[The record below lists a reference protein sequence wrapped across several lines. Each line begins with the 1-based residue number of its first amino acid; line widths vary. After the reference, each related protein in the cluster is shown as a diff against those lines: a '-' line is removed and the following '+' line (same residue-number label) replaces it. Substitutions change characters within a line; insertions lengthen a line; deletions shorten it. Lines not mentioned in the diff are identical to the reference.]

1 MQNLIFCSAAFHIKN
16 IDNGKREKEYLFCL
30 KQLLRFIPSNFDII
44 ICDNTINNINNLNN
58 NELRNLLTT
67 KTNFLILNRNI
78 GENNIGMGE
87 LDELI
92 HVSENVDFNRY
103 NKIVYFTLRKLITN
117 PWVFEKVNS
126 MNKKALICNP
136 LFLHLNNNYDFYY
149 SPATDDLY
157 NDMFFAL
164 SSDLMIN
171 YVNYS
176 KSKISYNLQNHVG
189 SEQNLYKFINENN
202 IEIAELNNVFV
213 NQGPG
218 KFSGIRTSIA
228 IAKALSLTNGLNL
241 YGFNSNDLKDINYD
255 NIIDLYKKNLATKNL
270 INPVYSS

>member
-16 IDNGKREKEYLFCL
+16 IDNVKREKEYLFCL
-30 KQLLRFIPSNFDII
+30 KQLLRFIPSNFDIV
-44 ICDNTINNINNLNN
+44 ICDNTINNNNNLNN

-92 HVSENVDFNRY
+92 HVSENVDFNSY

-136 LFLHLNNNYDFYY
+136 PFLHLNNNYDFYY
-149 SPATDDLY
+149 GPLVENLY
-157 NDMFFAL
+157 NDIFFTL

-202 IEIAELNNVFV
+202 IDYEWLDCLGFIRIDYKMNN
-213 NQGPG
+213 Q
-218 KFSGIRTSIA
+218 IQ
-228 IAKALSLTNGLNL
+228 
-241 YGFNSNDLKDINYD
+241 
-255 NIIDLYKKNLATKNL
+255 L
-270 INPVYSS
+270 I